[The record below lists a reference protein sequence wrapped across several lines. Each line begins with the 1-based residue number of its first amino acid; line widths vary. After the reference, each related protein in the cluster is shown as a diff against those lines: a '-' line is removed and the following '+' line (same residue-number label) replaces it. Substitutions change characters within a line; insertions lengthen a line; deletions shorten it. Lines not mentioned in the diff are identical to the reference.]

1 MRDTTI
7 QTHTRGVSPRDTDR
21 PQAGTLVWF
30 HPSRL
35 GQLDLHA
42 NSQNQKVLNLEHLK
56 AMWVAKKN
64 SKNWK
69 GV

>member
-30 HPSRL
+30 HPSHL

-56 AMWVAKKN
+56 ATWVAKKN